1 MKKLIIIPAYNEEKS
16 IGALLDELEENYSDY
31 DYVVINDCSKDS
43 TKEILMN
50 RNANFLDLPV
60 NLGIGG
66 GVQSGYLYALEN
78 NYDVAIQ
85 MDGDGQHLPEYL
97 NAIVEPLEKG
107 EADVTVGSRFVN
119 NEGFQSSFLRRVG
132 IKFLST
138 LIKLLTGMEIKDVT
152 SGFRAVNRKGIEL
165 FAQNYAQ
172 DYPEPEA
179 LVLGTMHGIRTL
191 EVPVKMQERQGG
203 TSSINGFKTVYYMI
217 KVSLSLIMARIGK

>member
-43 TKEILMN
+43 TKAILRN

-78 NYDVAIQ
+78 DYDVAIQ

-179 LVLGTMHGIRTL
+179 LVLGTVHGIRTL

>member
-16 IGALLDELEENYSDY
+16 ISPLLDELDEKYSDY
-31 DYVVINDCSKDS
+31 DYVVINDCSKDA
-43 TKEILMN
+43 TKEILKK

-66 GVQSGYLYALEN
+66 GVQSGYLYAMEN
-78 NYDVAIQ
+78 GYDIAIQ

-138 LIKLLTGMEIKDVT
+138 LIKILTGMEIKDVT

-165 FAQNYAQ
+165 FAQDYAQ

-179 LVLGTMHGIRTL
+179 LVLGTVHGIRTL